1 MDVSWYGLRPAIEV
15 TQLEL
20 IPQENV
26 YSFICSPCTGMQV
39 TLLFEVE
46 DLAVASPATVS
57 RSGMVYNDW
66 KDLGWKPYV
75 QSWLSK
81 RKDKV
86 TIDINL
92 TLAFKHWQRTQL
104 ITCIVWH
111 CPDTT
116 QIKYCRFYCRY

>member
-1 MDVSWYGLRPAIEV
+1 M
-15 TQLEL
+15 
-20 IPQENV
+20 
-26 YSFICSPCTGMQV
+26 

-86 TIDINL
+86 TIL
-92 TLAFKHWQRTQL
+92 TLAF
-104 ITCIVWH
+104 
-111 CPDTT
+111 
-116 QIKYCRFYCRY
+116 

>member
-1 MDVSWYGLRPAIEV
+1 M
-15 TQLEL
+15 
-20 IPQENV
+20 
-26 YSFICSPCTGMQV
+26 
-39 TLLFEVE
+39 LFEVE

-86 TIDINL
+86 TIL
-92 TLAFKHWQRTQL
+92 TLASKHLQSTQL
-104 ITCIVWH
+104 ITH
-111 CPDTT
+111 LHSMP
-116 QIKYCRFYCRY
+116 